1 MAILCCVSPSKAFV
15 EETRSTLKFAS
26 RAKLVEMKPKVNEVA
41 DDGATIKKLQH
52 ELSEAHKLIEEL
64 RMQLQQ
70 SEEMKFNSEASSN
83 EGSMTFDEMNQSPD
97 YNEPNS
103 DPAFDNRENAHPN
116 TYPVQGNNAKDDR
129 KDREYE
135 KPNAGLSDRTGGN
148 VQSRPYVMPKN
159 HEFQGADL
167 AATSKHSASSLKM
180 KDVFRESESFS
191 SSASV
196 SVAGGNQ
203 DLNASAAGFQLDAA
217 EPRIARKTVQR
228 YMKGDMKSV
237 DSEDYFTFSM
247 SLGENSD
254 IQRIQ
259 SQVSQVQEQQR
270 MAMQRQKYDPTDKP
284 QETTA
289 RTEEESFDGPEASY
303 TDISLKFATN
313 LSAPDTIRGTSA
325 GQEAGRSDP
334 GSTDKNGK
342 YLPNGR
348 LEETLSWDTMDLNT
362 RRPDQIGQPL
372 RALQSLTTNTTPVP
386 DEIMIISTITEMGSK
401 DCYMDKLKESESR
414 IKFLEEKLEMSNDL
428 IEATFRDLEQ
438 ARLCIHD
445 LVHRNVEI
453 NDKLKLRLRKEAKE
467 AYEHGEMLVEQYWL
481 LKGSMYSSLFF
492 FMSGGHEYFLV
503 SVFFVWL
510 CLETNLAVE

>member
-1 MAILCCVSPSKAFV
+1 MAILCCASPSKAFV

-41 DDGATIKKLQH
+41 DDVATIKKLQH

-70 SEEMKFNSEASSN
+70 SEEMKSNSEASSN
-83 EGSMTFDEMNQSPD
+83 EGSMTFDEMNQSSD

-103 DPAFDNRENAHPN
+103 DPAFDNSENAHPN
-116 TYPVQGNNAKDDR
+116 TNPLQENVEDNRRDR
-129 KDREYE
+129 DYE
-135 KPNAGLSDRTGGN
+135 KTNARLSDRTGAN
-148 VQSRPYVMPKN
+148 VQRRPYVMPKN
-159 HEFQGADL
+159 QELQGTDL
-167 AATSKHSASSLKM
+167 PTTSKHSGSSLKM

-191 SSASV
+191 SSTSV
-196 SVAGGNQ
+196 SVSGGNQ

-228 YMKGDMKSV
+228 YMKGDMQSV
-237 DSEDYFTFSM
+237 DSEDYFTFST

-259 SQVSQVQEQQR
+259 SQVSPAQEQQQR
-270 MAMQRQKYDPTDKP
+270 MMQRQKDDTADKP
-284 QETTA
+284 QETTV
-289 RTEEESFDGPEASY
+289 RTEEESFD

-313 LSAPDTIRGTSA
+313 LSAPDTIRGTSVGQGA
-325 GQEAGRSDP
+325 G
-334 GSTDKNGK
+334 GSGLADKDGK
-342 YLPNGR
+342 YIPNGR

-362 RRPDQIGQPL
+362 MRPDQIGQPL

-386 DEIMIISTITEMGSK
+386 DEIMIISTLTEMGLK
-401 DCYMDKLKESESR
+401 DCYVDKLKDAEKR
-414 IKFLEEKLEMSNDL
+414 IKFLEQKLEMSNDL

-453 NDKLKLRLRKEAKE
+453 NDKLKLKLRKEAKE
-467 AYEHGEMLVEQYWL
+467 AHEHGEMLVEQYWL

-503 SVFFVWL
+503 SAFFVWL